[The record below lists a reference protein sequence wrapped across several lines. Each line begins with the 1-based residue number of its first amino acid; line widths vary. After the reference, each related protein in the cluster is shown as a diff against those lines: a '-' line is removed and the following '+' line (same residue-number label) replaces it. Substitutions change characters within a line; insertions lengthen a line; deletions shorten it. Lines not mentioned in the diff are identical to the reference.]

1 MIIFLSVSI
10 TKDVV
15 RKQSSQTEARGLQ
28 SVQRLRNCRRLDT
41 SEDIEKRDSY

>member
-15 RKQSSQTEARGLQ
+15 RKQSSQRPGDYKVYRDLEIAEGLIQ
-28 SVQRLRNCRRLDT
+28 QRT
-41 SEDIEKRDSY
+41 